1 MKSLRFTSDE
11 PDYPSHGPVR
21 CRHEHLPI
29 DSIAFET
36 SPVIAR
42 LYRLRE
48 EADVRR
54 VRSLG
59 KGYAHGPLVAR
70 VLPNE
75 LEPAQNRYTVI
86 AGKKSGNAVQRNRLK
101 RLTREA
107 LRGFHPHLRPG
118 HDIAI
123 IVRGDVTELPTLT
136 RAQTVLERIFT
147 MASLFAP
154 SSDSPLPRPGDAVLG
169 GWHRPRKAS
178 PLAEE
183 PE

>member
-1 MKSLRFTSDE
+1 MER
-11 PDYPSHGPVR
+11 
-21 CRHEHLPI
+21 
-29 DSIAFET
+29 
-36 SPVIAR
+36 
-42 LYRLRE
+42 RLRLRR
-48 EADVRR
+48 EAEVRR
-54 VRSLG
+54 VRSQG
-59 KGYAHGPLVAR
+59 RSWADGPVVAR
-70 VLPNE
+70 VLPNAI
-75 LEPAQNRYTVI
+75 EPPQNRYALV
-86 AGKKSGNAVQRNRLK
+86 AGKKVGGAVQRNRLK